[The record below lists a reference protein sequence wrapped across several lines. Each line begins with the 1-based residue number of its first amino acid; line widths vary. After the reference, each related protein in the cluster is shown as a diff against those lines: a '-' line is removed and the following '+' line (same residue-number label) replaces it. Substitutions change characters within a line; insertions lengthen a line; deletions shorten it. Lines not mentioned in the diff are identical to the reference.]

1 MMMEEGSC
9 INSFIDTGSLESHR
23 YFRARRTV
31 FEMLRDRGYDVRDSE
46 FDLTLPQFRLNYGEN
61 PDLERLRISTSL
73 LSDPSKKILVIF
85 CGTDAV
91 KLPIIRGIYT
101 QVKEVNLNR
110 MILIVQ
116 SKMTPQAKQAIA
128 EIFPFKVELFQIQD
142 LLINITK
149 HVLMPEHYMLT
160 PEEKEKLLKQYS
172 VEDKQLPRILET
184 DAIARYYGLEKGQV
198 VKVTY
203 GGEITG
209 DHVTFRCVT

>member
-128 EIFPFKVELFQIQD
+128 EIFPFKVELFQ
-142 LLINITK
+142 
-149 HVLMPEHYMLT
+149 
-160 PEEKEKLLKQYS
+160 
-172 VEDKQLPRILET
+172 LPRILET